1 MLLARQETFA
11 SRNEFSPISG
21 YFLQDIASLLRLVR
35 FQAEQYTFPNPLLD
49 VWQPPRAQRGSRR
62 LIREGIARSI
72 ETCGGAQERR
82 CTV

>member
-35 FQAEQYTFPNPLLD
+35 SQAEQYTFPNPLLD
-49 VWQPPRAQRGSRR
+49 
-62 LIREGIARSI
+62 I
-72 ETCGGAQERR
+72 
-82 CTV
+82 